1 MALIKDT
8 RAGARVLG
16 LFESPLNVRVLRA
29 HAAGPL
35 RLAELQEQIGWSAE
49 ATVRGAIKNL
59 QERGG
64 LVRQSAEGKSNAVA
78 TALGPAGRDLLTVA
92 EVLEGWMSECPSKP
106 IELEG
111 EHAAV
116 VVKAL
121 AEGWSSSLIRALAT
135 VPSTLTEL
143 SEQIPEI
150 NYPSLERRIGWMRTT
165 GQIDALQKQPRGVPY
180 APTRWL
186 RRAITPLA
194 MAMRCERRHMKGN
207 PPITDVEVES
217 AFLLALPVAPL
228 PENRR
233 GSCMLAIQTDAVE
246 FDEDQPLAGVNL
258 ELHLDGSTSWSV
270 GVVAK
275 PSTWAVGTAEDW
287 LTAMLDGRFEF
298 LRIGGADP
306 QFAADVINAMR
317 YAVFIY

>member
-1 MALIKDT
+1 M
-8 RAGARVLG
+8 LG
-16 LFESPLNVRVLRA
+16 LLENPLNVKVLGA
-29 HAAGPL
+29 HADGPL
-35 RLAELQEQIGWSAE
+35 RFAELQEHLGWSAE

-59 QERGG
+59 EERGG
-64 LVRQSAEGKSNAVA
+64 LVRQPAEGKGNAVA
-78 TALGPAGRDLLTVA
+78 TALGPAGKDLLNVA
-92 EVLEGWMSECPSKP
+92 DVLKGWLSECPAKP

-111 EHAAV
+111 AHAAV
-116 VVKAL
+116 AVKAL
-121 AEGWSSSLIRALAT
+121 AGGWSSSLIRALAT
-135 VPSTLTEL
+135 GPSTLTEL

-150 NYPSLERRIGWMRTT
+150 SYPSLERRIGWMRTT
-165 GQIDALQKQPRGVPY
+165 GQIDALPKQPRGVPY
-180 APTRWL
+180 TPTKWL

-194 MAMRCERRHMKGN
+194 MAMRCERRHMVGN
-207 PPITDVEVES
+207 PPITAVEAES

-228 PENRR
+228 PEDRR

-258 ELHLDGSTSWSV
+258 ELHLDGSASWSV
-270 GVVAK
+270 GLVAK

-306 QFAADVINAMR
+306 QLAVDVINGMR
-317 YAVFIY
+317 YAVFIA